1 MNTRFNTSTF
11 LFGNKRQINHIDA
24 EIILGIKSSDPAIS
38 EFYVKRLFYIEL
50 KALLTTIQYSLY
62 KGTIEYDE
70 LVNEL
75 YIHLSRNN
83 WEALDSY
90 RGDNKARL
98 STWLSRVAWRFFMNS
113 YRKYSRMTSDEGSA
127 LDCVKFAEILSDVDI
142 RMDIEKVMKM
152 MPNRRYAE
160 VLKLNLYYGYSAEDI
175 AVILDT
181 TVSNVYN
188 IKHRAVMQFISIHG
202 QRDDV

>member
-83 WEALDSY
+83 WDALDSY

-113 YRKYSRMTSDEGSA
+113 YRKSSRMTSDEGSA
-127 LDCVKFAEILSDVDI
+127 LDCVKSAEILSDVDI
-142 RMDIEKVMKM
+142 RMDIEKVMRM

-188 IKHRAVMQFISIHG
+188 IKHRAVMQFISIYG

>member
-83 WEALDSY
+83 WDALDSY

-113 YRKYSRMTSDEGSA
+113 YRKSARMTSDEGST
-127 LDCVKFAEILSDVDI
+127 LDCVKSAEILSDVDI

-188 IKHRAVMQFISIHG
+188 IKHRAVMQFISIYG

>member
-83 WEALDSY
+83 WDALDSY

-113 YRKYSRMTSDEGSA
+113 YRKSSRMTSDEGSA
-127 LDCVKFAEILSDVDI
+127 LDCVKSAETLSDVDI

-160 VLKLNLYYGYSAEDI
+160 VLKLNLHYGYSAEDI

-188 IKHRAVMQFISIHG
+188 IKHRAVMQFISIYG

>member
-90 RGDNKARL
+90 RGGNKARL

-113 YRKYSRMTSDEGSA
+113 YRKSSRMTSDEGSA
-127 LDCVKFAEILSDVDI
+127 LNCVKSAEILSDVDI

-188 IKHRAVMQFISIHG
+188 IKHRAVMQFISIYG

>member
-11 LFGNKRQINHIDA
+11 LFGNKRQIDHIDA

-83 WEALDSY
+83 WDALDSY

-113 YRKYSRMTSDEGSA
+113 YRKSSRMTSDEGSA
-127 LDCVKFAEILSDVDI
+127 LDCVKSAEILSDVDI

-188 IKHRAVMQFISIHG
+188 IKHRAVMQFISIYG
-202 QRDDV
+202 QRDVV

>member
-83 WEALDSY
+83 WDALDSY
-90 RGDNKARL
+90 R
-98 STWLSRVAWRFFMNS
+98 
-113 YRKYSRMTSDEGSA
+113 
-127 LDCVKFAEILSDVDI
+127 
-142 RMDIEKVMKM
+142 
-152 MPNRRYAE
+152 
-160 VLKLNLYYGYSAEDI
+160 
-175 AVILDT
+175 
-181 TVSNVYN
+181 
-188 IKHRAVMQFISIHG
+188 
-202 QRDDV
+202 

>member
-127 LDCVKFAEILSDVDI
+127 LDCVKSAEILSDVDI

>member
-83 WEALDSY
+83 WDALDSY

-113 YRKYSRMTSDEGSA
+113 YRKSSRMTSDEGSA
-127 LDCVKFAEILSDVDI
+127 LDCVKSAEILSDVDI

-188 IKHRAVMQFISIHG
+188 IKHRAVMQFISIYG